1 VHKCAEED
9 AENVRK
15 FEKRKSNGCGM
26 VGSVYKALADP
37 TRRRVLQLLRERD
50 MSAGELA
57 DHFDSS
63 RPTLS
68 RHFAIL
74 REAALIHGE
83 KQGASII
90 YSLNVSVLEE
100 ALLGMM
106 EMFQIDLPVD
116 SKIDLEEQKNEKSDD
131 I

>member
-1 VHKCAEED
+1 ML
-9 AENVRK
+9 
-15 FEKRKSNGCGM
+15 SN
-26 VGSVYKALADP
+26 VYKALADP

-57 DHFDSS
+57 EHFDSAW
-63 RPTLS
+63 PTLS

-74 REAALIHGE
+74 READLIQGE
-83 KQGASII
+83 KRGASII

-106 EMFQIDLPVD
+106 EMF
-116 SKIDLEEQKNEKSDD
+116 KIDRSERSVADQLVAVRESEEQKNGTEESA
-131 I
+131 